1 MPNSHTART
10 YHRATTC
17 GANIGFTLVELLV
30 TIAVAI
36 VLITVAVPSF
46 NNLMRDM
53 RVHTAVNAFLASV
66 HFARS
71 EAARRGV
78 RVAVCPSSD
87 QQQCERGANFDDGW
101 LVVAGPDPY
110 AATAPVLRS
119 FAPDMGGIDIQFRF
133 GAAAD
138 PYLSYIPTGQARTDS
153 GALMMGSVRF
163 CEEGS
168 DHRIIINAT
177 GRPRVAEQACTT

>member
-1 MPNSHTART
+1 MS
-10 YHRATTC
+10 
-17 GANIGFTLVELLV
+17 IGFTLVELMV
-30 TIAVAI
+30 TVAVAAI
-36 VLITVAVPSF
+36 LVTVAVPAFTS
-46 NNLMRDM
+46 LIRDM
-53 RVHTAVNAFLASV
+53 RVNTAVNTFLASV

-78 RVAVCPSSD
+78 RVAVCASPD
-87 QQQCERGANFDDGW
+87 QQKCQAGADFDDGW
-101 LVVAGPDPY
+101 LVVAGADPY

-119 FAPDMGGIDIQFRF
+119 CAPDMGGIDIQFRF
-133 GAAAD
+133 GATAD

-163 CEEGS
+163 CDDGA
-168 DHRIIINAT
+168 DHRIVINAT